1 MSDILKF
8 SCLAPNCGRKFST
21 QEALNTHFDLRHPE
35 LKQEKENKPSIEKII
50 KQISKPKLNPQEKH
64 HFLQPI
70 TKRKSKAKIV
80 TNNNSNKEIKEEKN
94 KKEIIEEDIDTKN
107 IPIYIEEK
115 EKRLLNNLIQQIND
129 IENYREKDCEFH
141 KEFKLPE
148 VPDYDTMYDSDDEK
162 NNDKKENI
170 DNIKKNKD
178 YIYEINEEMIIKNTD
193 GRDDEINHDNKYKQI
208 HEINLSKKNIINF
221 KNKKNVS
228 FEKLQDLYILNLSE
242 NIISEAN
249 DLKYFENLRE
259 LYMNNNKL
267 EDISFCEF
275 LPNLTILNLENN
287 NITSITSLNICIKL
301 KILKLSSNNIK
312 YLNSTLKIFKNL
324 KNLEEVTIKQNPFL
338 SELFSYREYFISNYN
353 NIKKFDEEII
363 TEEKR
368 NKAEIF
374 YKENNPIYKNIT
386 ERPMSSRPPG
396 MNKLNKTNNEN
407 NLYDIFEDNSDENS
421 EEDPN
426 NIMMAKTQTSFRNT
440 DINNINNNQKIN
452 KDIKDEIKD
461 NKNNEDKKVKKEEE
475 KLKKII
481 AEQKNTLDKL
491 KNELESSSV
500 LNKEYEIQ
508 IDKYRN
514 ELNFQNIDTMNN
526 HDEETEKIRKELEM
540 WKKQYFDL
548 LEKNM
553 DKEENKLKFSQDLFN
568 GKNIKKEN
576 TTIKKDIIER
586 PQTAQVRSNLV
597 TDFKKL
603 YEEINILEG
612 NNDFKEVLDEETEE
626 EDDEEKEKKDDNK
639 EEEKEQEKEED
650 DNNIKENI
658 NIDDEI
664 PDDEIEEMF
673 RKSCQDL
680 QKMRKDLQDMNNMN
694 NNININKK
702 NDIEN
707 ILNENRIGNKPTLKP
722 IIFKKENNKNSIVN
736 QNFGKAGK
744 KILPGSNKNLNE
756 DNKIYTS
763 QKYNDL
769 LYKLKKNS

>member
-80 TNNNSNKEIKEEKN
+80 TNNNTNKEIKEEKN

-148 VPDYDTMYDSDDEK
+148 VPDYDT
-162 NNDKKENI
+162 
-170 DNIKKNKD
+170 
-178 YIYEINEEMIIKNTD
+178 YIYEINEEMIIKNND
-193 GRDDEINHDNKYKQI
+193 GRDEEINHDNKYKQI

-249 DLKYFENLRE
+249 DIKYFENLRE

-386 ERPMSSRPPG
+386 ERPMSSRPG
-396 MNKLNKTNNEN
+396 MNKLNKTNNDN

-452 KDIKDEIKD
+452 KDIKEEIKD

-491 KNELESSSV
+491 KNELECSSV

-514 ELNFQNIDTMNN
+514 ELNFQNIETMNN

-722 IIFKKENNKNSIVN
+722 IIFKKENNKNSVVN

>member
-1 MSDILKF
+1 
-8 SCLAPNCGRKFST
+8 
-21 QEALNTHFDLRHPE
+21 
-35 LKQEKENKPSIEKII
+35 
-50 KQISKPKLNPQEKH
+50 
-64 HFLQPI
+64 
-70 TKRKSKAKIV
+70 
-80 TNNNSNKEIKEEKN
+80 
-94 KKEIIEEDIDTKN
+94 
-107 IPIYIEEK
+107 
-115 EKRLLNNLIQQIND
+115 
-129 IENYREKDCEFH
+129 
-141 KEFKLPE
+141 
-148 VPDYDTMYDSDDEK
+148 
-162 NNDKKENI
+162 
-170 DNIKKNKD
+170 
-178 YIYEINEEMIIKNTD
+178 
-193 GRDDEINHDNKYKQI
+193 
-208 HEINLSKKNIINF
+208 
-221 KNKKNVS
+221 
-228 FEKLQDLYILNLSE
+228 
-242 NIISEAN
+242 
-249 DLKYFENLRE
+249 
-259 LYMNNNKL
+259 
-267 EDISFCEF
+267 
-275 LPNLTILNLENN
+275 
-287 NITSITSLNICIKL
+287 
-301 KILKLSSNNIK
+301 
-312 YLNSTLKIFKNL
+312 
-324 KNLEEVTIKQNPFL
+324 
-338 SELFSYREYFISNYN
+338 
-353 NIKKFDEEII
+353 
-363 TEEKR
+363 
-368 NKAEIF
+368 
-374 YKENNPIYKNIT
+374 
-386 ERPMSSRPPG
+386 
-396 MNKLNKTNNEN
+396 MNKLNKTNNDN

-491 KNELESSSV
+491 KNELECSSV

-514 ELNFQNIDTMNN
+514 ELYFQNIETMNN

>member
-35 LKQEKENKPSIEKII
+35 LKQEKQNKPSIEKII

-80 TNNNSNKEIKEEKN
+80 TNNNNNKEIKEEKN

-193 GRDDEINHDNKYKQI
+193 GRDEEINQDNKYKQI

-249 DLKYFENLRE
+249 DIKYFENLRE

-386 ERPMSSRPPG
+386 ERPMSSRPG
-396 MNKLNKTNNEN
+396 MNKLNKTNND

-461 NKNNEDKKVKKEEE
+461 NKNIEDKKVKKEEE

-514 ELNFQNIDTMNN
+514 ELNFQNIETMNN